1 MQGSGRRFRRQAEP
15 EQSGLCGDERRA
27 QRESPIKKV
36 PLHFF
41 DSPKRRIIGPPLV
54 FFKEGGR
61 ERGRFSGRCRKNR
74 GNSPEIVFNLK
85 FTLGRECAMLMNV
98 M

>member
-41 DSPKRRIIGPPLV
+41 DSPKRGTIGPPLV
-54 FFKEGGR
+54 FLNVGGR
-61 ERGRFSGRCRKNR
+61 EQGQFPGRCRKNR

-85 FTLGRECAMLMNV
+85 FTLGQECAMLMNV